1 MADTGPAMAGLNDE
15 ETELRTELQRLQDLR
30 SRLEDPEERKKRN
43 AARLIAIAITM
54 GTLRIHLPMSVIEA
68 IRKRDPDGVGR
79 YFEDLAR
86 EADGWEIRSSE
97 NGQQRIHMS
106 ADAASAIE
114 WPKVL
119 PNSGT
124 GTKGPPAGG

>member
-43 AARLIAIAITM
+43 AARLIAIAITLD
-54 GTLRIHLPMSVIEA
+54 TLRIHLPMAVIEE

-97 NGQQRIHMS
+97 NGQQRIHMPE
-106 ADAASAIE
+106 DAASALE

-119 PNSGT
+119 PNSST